1 VNFREAGVV
10 ETEQKNSACAN
21 GSTSARKE
29 KLMSEF
35 SIDAVFDAKL
45 PDLARPVR
53 IKSFY
58 EAQVFVQRWMIRDK
72 DPLIRLLCRKLQR
85 ANSALAVN
93 SAIRELKQEL
103 AARGLL
109 PIGGVPHSPT
119 CPIKSA
125 AEI

>member
-1 VNFREAGVV
+1 
-10 ETEQKNSACAN
+10 
-21 GSTSARKE
+21 
-29 KLMSEF
+29 MSEF
-35 SIDAVFDAKL
+35 STDAVFDAKL

-93 SAIRELKQEL
+93 GAIRELKQEL

-109 PIGGVPHSPT
+109 PIGGVPYSPT
-119 CPIKSA
+119 GPIKPA